1 MHKKVTP
8 VPIPNTVVK
17 LLVVDDT
24 GAISAGKVDWS
35 HQYNSLL
42 IIHIYIITI
51 KKQSLGYTN
60 HLFMESLTLAQD
72 ER

>member
-42 IIHIYIITI
+42 IIHIYIYYYNKETKPWLYKPFIYGEFDPG
-51 KKQSLGYTN
+51 SG
-60 HLFMESLTLAQD
+60 
-72 ER
+72 